1 MKIAYDAK
9 RAFRNYSGLG
19 NYSRTVIN
27 AMSKHFPKNQYYLYT
42 PQSGY
47 NSDDFPPENTR
58 VVSPKNILDKKIS
71 SYWRSYKIPLSLVK
85 EKIDIYHGLSHE
97 LPVNIRKSGVKSIVI
112 IHDLI
117 FFRYP
122 ELYKRIDRKIYRKK
136 YTHAVNVAD
145 KILAISQQTK
155 RDIVEFLNI
164 DESRVEVIYQSS
176 NPIFSSHLS
185 NEKLVVIRG
194 KYDLP
199 SEFILSVGT
208 IEKRK
213 NLLELVKAVHKGKV
227 NVPIVIVGREK
238 KYAKEVYKYIA
249 DNKVS
254 NIYFLRNVSNE
265 DLPAIYQLADVFAYP
280 SSFEG
285 FGLPVLEA
293 IQSGTPV
300 IAGRGSCLEET
311 GGPDSI
317 YIDPFNTE
325 EFSNAILKVF
335 SNSDLKN
342 RMKRKGLAFAD
353 NFKLDT
359 AINTLNAVYESI
371 Y

>member
-1 MKIAYDAK
+1 MKIAYDSK

-27 AMSKHFPKNQYYLYT
+27 AMSKHFPENQYYLYT
-42 PQSGY
+42 PKTGY
-47 NSDDFPPENTR
+47 NFDDFPPKITKII
-58 VVSPKNILDKKIS
+58 SPENILDKKFN
-71 SYWRSYKIPLSLVK
+71 SYWRSYKIPLSLLK
-85 EKIDIYHGLSHE
+85 EKVDIYHGLSHE
-97 LPVNIRKSGVKSIVI
+97 LPVNIRKSGVKSIVT

-122 ELYKRIDRKIYRKK
+122 ELYKRIDRKIYQKK

-155 RDIVEFLNI
+155 RDIVDFLNI
-164 DESRVEVIYQSS
+164 NESRVEVIYQSS

-185 NEKLVVIRG
+185 NEGLVKIRE

-208 IEKRK
+208 IERRK
-213 NLLELVKAVHKGKV
+213 NLLELVKAVHRGKI

-238 KYAKEVYKYIA
+238 KYAEEVYTYIA
-249 DNKVS
+249 DNQVS
-254 NIYFLRNVSNE
+254 NVIFLRNVPNE

-300 IAGRGSCLEET
+300 IAGKGSCLEET
-311 GGPDSI
+311 GGADSI
-317 YIDPFNTE
+317 YIDPYNTE
-325 EFSNAILKVF
+325 EFSNAIQKVF
-335 SNSDLKN
+335 SDSDLRN
-342 RMKRKGLAFAD
+342 RMKRKGLEFAD
-353 NFKLDT
+353 NFKLET
-359 AINTLNAVYESI
+359 AINSLNAVYESI